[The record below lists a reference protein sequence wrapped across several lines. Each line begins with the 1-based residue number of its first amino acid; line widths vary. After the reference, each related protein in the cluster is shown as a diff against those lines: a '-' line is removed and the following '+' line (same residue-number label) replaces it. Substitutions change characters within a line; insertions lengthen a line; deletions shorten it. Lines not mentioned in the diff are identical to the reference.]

1 MASWLVLVVVPAASA
16 STRENYGKAFK
27 GCERIQTEMVSK
39 WQWHANSKSLS
50 PAPADGYFNRFS
62 FKVLYCLSSWGSG
75 HRMMGARFLSVL
87 LSLLGLNLGLGRQ
100 CLTDGIPE
108 DLRNFIQNDAGEK
121 IPVGLA
127 LADWQSGI
135 VIGKVVE
142 ILINEVLGLHA
153 KVHPDLYKTSFSAIY
168 AVGGCL
174 DFNHVVVE
182 EKKCNINETQVHV
195 VLDVW
200 LGKVM
205 SDLRAFETSFPSLAP
220 EDMGSMGYSGFE
232 SMYLSRAVF
241 ERAYDAEGLAL
252 NYHLSYNTSHHNPK
266 MYFQSISDFNVST
279 MVPCSNGTS
288 FMNQHHMGDYVRWT
302 GDLAGVE
309 LQPDGSYIGKCAPF
323 GQPGYWWPAPAC
335 RHDTTT
341 CIPVITSGN
350 DNGWFVQEL
359 MQFSTA
365 YGFPAAIGIIPKWSD
380 YARTVKSTQSL
391 FYWWVPDTAFA
402 ELRPESVVFPP
413 HRSSEWVLG
422 NKRTAADG
430 TYVSKMTSQN
440 LRQKSPR
447 WDDPENMICF
457 TNLKDWRNNS
467 RLQGFLVVLYGLV
480 RPGPWS
486 PVPTPWCPAFVLVMQ
501 VAEMKWR

>member
-1 MASWLVLVVVPAASA
+1 
-16 STRENYGKAFK
+16 
-27 GCERIQTEMVSK
+27 
-39 WQWHANSKSLS
+39 
-50 PAPADGYFNRFS
+50 
-62 FKVLYCLSSWGSG
+62 
-75 HRMMGARFLSVL
+75 MMGARFLSVL

-486 PVPTPWCPAFVLVMQ
+486 PVPTP
-501 VAEMKWR
+501 

>member
-1 MASWLVLVVVPAASA
+1 M
-16 STRENYGKAFK
+16 GKAFK

-153 KVHPDLYKTSFSAIY
+153 KVHPELYKTSFSAIY

-200 LGKVM
+200 IGKVM

-266 MYFQSISDFNVST
+266 RYFQSISDFNVST

-341 CIPVITSGN
+341 CIPVITSRQWQWMVCTGIDAVFHGLWISGGDWDHPKVVWLCQN
-350 DNGWFVQEL
+350 CEIHAEPLLLVGPWHSL
-359 MQFSTA
+359 RWTPSRICRFSTSP
-365 YGFPAAIGIIPKWSD
+365 F
-380 YARTVKSTQSL
+380 
-391 FYWWVPDTAFA
+391 
-402 ELRPESVVFPP
+402 LRVGAGKQENGC
-413 HRSSEWVLG
+413 RW
-422 NKRTAADG
+422 
-430 TYVSKMTSQN
+430 N
-440 LRQKSPR
+440 LRQQ
-447 WDDPENMICF
+447 DDEPKFAAEISQVGRSWKHDLLYQFKGLEKQFQDC
-457 TNLKDWRNNS
+457 R
-467 RLQGFLVVLYGLV
+467 GFLWSCMAWSGLV
-480 RPGPWS
+480 HGPRS
-486 PVPTPWCPAFVLVMQ
+486 LRLDVLLSS
-501 VAEMKWR
+501 W